1 MDAFILTNRHHNL
14 RAKLT
19 NWGACLVEM
28 HTPDRSGAL
37 ADITLGF
44 DALDGYLVPHPHFGV
59 TTGRFAPR
67 NSESGKRLHFN

>member
-1 MDAFILTNRHHNL
+1 MQKEPFGKTAAGEPVDAFILTNRRGL
-14 RAKLT
+14 RAKLM

-44 DALDGYLVPHPHFGV
+44 DTLDRYLEI
-59 TTGRFAPR
+59 GRA
-67 NSESGKRLHFN
+67 HV